1 MGNIIPKWLINYQA
15 FQQTPNANFRDIGLA
30 AAANACIGAALFAYW
45 TRKRWLQQ
53 SWFSVKLGGRPPD
66 LPPPQAGVFAFLPAL
81 LRINEATFLKYA
93 GFDALVYIRMYL
105 LAAKIAA
112 AVAVYAWCVILPL
125 NVMGGNAPDS
135 AVPLNNFSLLSMS
148 NIASGSPRLWAHV
161 GGTLLLTL
169 SAYYFLNGEFTTYM
183 RLRHAYLRLRAPHL
197 RTVMLDKVP
206 AELRGA
212 AQLFVYFNHLYT
224 DSVNAV
230 ACMQDLRPL
239 RALINRREAV
249 LAQLERIMLK
259 QQQQQQQQQ
268 QQSSHSAAESSLSS
282 ERSRLER
289 RLAELNIAVSRQQS
303 ARLRALRQN
312 DERVLR
318 EVEAGGYMTSASF
331 RPDYSTTCS
340 RHTVGVASTTTVA
353 GAAATTAG
361 DSSGSTA
368 SSSSDS
374 GSDDTTSTTTA
385 VIAVTEQQ
393 SSEGET
399 ACSCAAISIEEY
411 LKRLGS
417 ARSSSANA
425 DTVLEFDDSS
435 CCYIDSDSYYSSQ
448 QQRDSSSSAT
458 FAASARRLWQQLQ
471 HARHVAVQWTRHAVA
486 TIWNSDSDV
495 VRDNQD
501 DSRQPLLLPLIATDG
516 SSNGSGRRSDAAHCV
531 RMAPRAFVTFKTFK
545 EATVARQVR
554 GPTIY
559 P

>member
-1 MGNIIPKWLINYQA
+1 MGNIIPKWLIDYQS

-30 AAANACIGAALFAYW
+30 AAANACVGAALFAYW

-53 SWFSVKLGGRPPD
+53 SWFSVKLDGRPPD
-66 LPPPQAGVFAFLPAL
+66 LPPPQVGVFAFLPAL

-112 AVAVYAWCVILPL
+112 AVAVYAWCVILPI

-161 GGTLLLTL
+161 GGILLLTL

-197 RTVMLDKVP
+197 RTVMLDNVP

-224 DSVNAV
+224 DSVDAV
-230 ACMQDLRPL
+230 ACMQDLQPL
-239 RALINRREAV
+239 RALINKREAV

-259 QQQQQQQQQ
+259 QQQQQQ
-268 QQSSHSAAESSLSS
+268 SSHSTSDSSLRS

-289 RLAELNIAVSRQQS
+289 RLAELNTAISRQQS

-331 RPDYSTTCS
+331 RPGYSTTCS
-340 RHTVGVASTTTVA
+340 RHAVGAASTATVA
-353 GAAATTAG
+353 TSAG

-368 SSSSDS
+368 SSSCDS
-374 GSDDTTSTTTA
+374 GSDDTAGATTA
-385 VIAVTEQQ
+385 AVTEQQ
-393 SSEGET
+393 NREASTE
-399 ACSCAAISIEEY
+399 CSCAAISIEEY

-417 ARSSSANA
+417 ARSSSISA
-425 DTVLEFDDSS
+425 DAVLEFDDSS
-435 CCYIDSDSYYSSQ
+435 CCYIDSEQ
-448 QQRDSSSSAT
+448 QQCDSSSSASVT
-458 FAASARRLWQQLQ
+458 ASARRLWRQLQ
-471 HARHVAVQWTRHAVA
+471 HARHVAVQWTNYAV
-486 TIWNSDSDV
+486 TKMWNSDSDDID
-495 VRDNQD
+495 DNQA
-501 DSRQPLLLPLIATDG
+501 DSRQPLLLPLIAT
-516 SSNGSGRRSDAAHCV
+516 NGGNSRSDRDAAHCV

-554 GPTIY
+554 VSTI
-559 P
+559 

>member
-1 MGNIIPKWLINYQA
+1 MGNIIPKWLIDYQA

-30 AAANACIGAALFAYW
+30 AAANASVGAALFTYW

-53 SWFSVKLGGRPPD
+53 SWFSVKLDCRPPD

-81 LRINEATFLKYA
+81 LRINEASFLKYA

-112 AVAVYAWCVILPL
+112 AVAVYAWCVILPI
-125 NVMGGNAPDS
+125 NVLGGNAPDS

-161 GGTLLLTL
+161 GGILLLTL
-169 SAYYFLNGEFTTYM
+169 SAYYFLNGEFTTCM
-183 RLRHAYLRLRAPHL
+183 RLRHAYLKLRAPHL
-197 RTVMLDKVP
+197 RTVMLDNVP

-224 DSVNAV
+224 DSVDAV

-268 QQSSHSAAESSLSS
+268 SSHSAAAASSLSS
-282 ERSRLER
+282 ERSRLEHS
-289 RLAELNIAVSRQQS
+289 LAQLNAAISRQQS
-303 ARLRALRQN
+303 ARLRALRLN

-331 RPDYSTTCS
+331 RPGYSSTCS
-340 RHTVGVASTTTVA
+340 RHTAGANTAAAVACAAAST
-353 GAAATTAG
+353 AATTAG

-374 GSDDTTSTTTA
+374 SSDDTTTSTA
-385 VIAVTEQQ
+385 AAAPANE
-393 SSEGET
+393 
-399 ACSCAAISIEEY
+399 CSCAAISIEEY

-417 ARSSSANA
+417 ARNTSTNA
-425 DTVLEFDDSS
+425 DAALEFDDSS
-435 CCYIDSDSYYSSQ
+435 CCYIDSDSYCSQ
-448 QQRDSSSSAT
+448 QQQQCDSSSSSAPI
-458 FAASARRLWQQLQ
+458 ASSARRMWQQLQ
-471 HARHVAVQWTRHAVA
+471 LASHVAVQWTNHAVA
-486 TIWNSDSDV
+486 KVWNSNSDDV
-495 VRDNQD
+495 DDNQD
-501 DSRQPLLLPLIATDG
+501 DGRQPLLLPLIVTDG
-516 SSNGSGRRSDAAHCV
+516 SSSGNGCSGNAAHSV
-531 RMAPRAFVTFKTFK
+531 RMVPRAFVTFKTFK
-545 EATVARQVR
+545 EATIARQVKAN
-554 GPTIY
+554 TCTCM
-559 P
+559 

>member
-1 MGNIIPKWLINYQA
+1 MGNIIPKWLIDYQS

-30 AAANACIGAALFAYW
+30 AAANACVGAALFAYW

-53 SWFSVKLGGRPPD
+53 SWFSVKLDGRPPD
-66 LPPPQAGVFAFLPAL
+66 LPPPQVGVFAFLPAL

-112 AVAVYAWCVILPL
+112 AVAVYAWCVILPI

-161 GGTLLLTL
+161 GGILLLTL

-197 RTVMLDKVP
+197 RTVMLDNVP

-224 DSVNAV
+224 DSVDAV
-230 ACMQDLRPL
+230 ACMQDLQPL
-239 RALINRREAV
+239 RALINKREAV

-259 QQQQQQQQQ
+259 QQQQQQ
-268 QQSSHSAAESSLSS
+268 SSHSASDSSLRS

-289 RLAELNIAVSRQQS
+289 RLADLNTAISRQQS

-331 RPDYSTTCS
+331 RPGYSTTCS
-340 RHTVGVASTTTVA
+340 RHAAVAASTT
-353 GAAATTAG
+353 AATTAG
-361 DSSGSTA
+361 DSRGSTA

-374 GSDDTTSTTTA
+374 GSDESASFTA
-385 VIAVTEQQ
+385 AAAAAAAAAVTEQQ
-393 SSEGET
+393 NSAGST
-399 ACSCAAISIEEY
+399 DCSCAAISIEEY

-417 ARSSSANA
+417 ARGSSVPA

-448 QQRDSSSSAT
+448 QQQQCDSSSSVP
-458 FAASARRLWQQLQ
+458 FAASARRFWRQLQ
-471 HARHVAVQWTRHAVA
+471 HARHAVVQWTNHAVGK
-486 TIWNSDSDV
+486 IWNSDSDNID
-495 VRDNQD
+495 DNQA
-501 DSRQPLLLPLIATDG
+501 DSRQPLLLPLIAAD
-516 SSNGSGRRSDAAHCV
+516 SSSSGSGRSRSDAANCV

-554 GPTIY
+554 NSTIY
-559 P
+559 A